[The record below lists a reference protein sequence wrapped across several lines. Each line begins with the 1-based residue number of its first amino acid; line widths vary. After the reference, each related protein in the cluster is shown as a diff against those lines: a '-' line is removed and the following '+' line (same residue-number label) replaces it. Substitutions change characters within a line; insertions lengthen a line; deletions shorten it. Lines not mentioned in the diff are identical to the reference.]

1 MSSPTSSKPQV
12 YGSSWPRIDRGRS
25 YKTSDDGKVEV
36 YDLDFAAFLLM
47 HNVPLAESFRD
58 GREFM
63 FKFLDSE
70 KLIPNF
76 AIQYANSESAKFADC
91 VRRLKKVT
99 IAQGSSR

>member
-1 MSSPTSSKPQV
+1 MNAPSQPPKPHYV
-12 YGSSWPRIDRGRS
+12 NAWSRVDRGRS
-25 YKTSDDGKVEV
+25 YKTSEDGKVEV
-36 YDLDFAAFLLM
+36 FDLDFAAFLLM
-47 HNVPLAESFRD
+47 HNIPLAESYRD

-63 FKFLDSE
+63 FKFLDVD
-70 KLIPNF
+70 KTIPSL